1 MTLLSDRLHTALIW
15 FRILACVAA
24 LLAMV
29 ALLFMHRPVVHT
41 ITANTEFLQLT
52 LTQPV
57 RLGEF
62 AVDLG
67 VNDSLAGCARPKRV
81 SVPPG
86 TTLTG
91 SRRTTRDTT
100 YLVLENRAAPIE
112 LTCSQGSTRNV
123 SQLVIDHDAQ
133 KDAQKDA
140 ELKDP
145 LAERPFM
152 MRVAGLGTLG
162 EELRDHAVPQQV
174 MPLRKATITTEAPEW
189 FGNAYVRLGERTVD
203 AGSRLILGKDQA
215 GSAALGFLSM
225 ERGHF
230 DVTLRYAGD
239 LRVLLPWADDGQ
251 PVVVTPSALD
261 ALKAQ
266 AQWGWV
272 LVVVPVLL
280 ALLDA
285 LDKALQRRAK
295 TANPRADDGA
305 APAPPLSPLAVA
317 NPPGPAPAP
326 TPGEAT
332 VAVEPP
338 VDQPAPAVPP
348 IPLVPRD
355 SP

>member
-1 MTLLSDRLHTALIW
+1 MTSLSDRLHTALIW
-15 FRILACVAA
+15 FRMLACVAA
-24 LLAMV
+24 LLAVV

-41 ITANTEFLQLT
+41 ITADTEFLQLT

-62 AVDLG
+62 AIDLN
-67 VNDSLAGCARPKRV
+67 VNDSLAGCARPKRA

-91 SRRTTRDTT
+91 SRRTKRDTT
-100 YLVLENRAAPIE
+100 YLVFENRTVPIE
-112 LTCSQGSTRNV
+112 LTCSQGSTRSV
-123 SQLVIDHDAQ
+123 SRLVIDHDAQ
-133 KDAQKDA
+133 QDA
-140 ELKDP
+140 ERKDP

-162 EELRDHAVPQQV
+162 DELRDHAVPQQV

-189 FGNAYVRLGERTVD
+189 FGDAYVRLGERTVD

-285 LDKALQRRAK
+285 LDKALQRRTR
-295 TANPRADDGA
+295 TAPLRADDGA
-305 APAPPLSPLAVA
+305 APAPPLPPLAVA

-326 TPGEAT
+326 TQSEAT

-338 VDQPAPAVPP
+338 VDQPAPAAPS

-355 SP
+355 SL